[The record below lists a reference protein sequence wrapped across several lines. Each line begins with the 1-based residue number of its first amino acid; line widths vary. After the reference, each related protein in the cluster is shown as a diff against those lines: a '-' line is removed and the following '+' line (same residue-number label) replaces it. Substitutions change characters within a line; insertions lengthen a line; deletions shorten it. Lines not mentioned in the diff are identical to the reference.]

1 MNYRILMKILS
12 RILLIEA
19 GLMLVPLAAAAM
31 YGESVLPFVWSILIV
46 LTAAILLLLPGRKAS
61 DDLHAREGFV
71 SVALSWIAMGLFGAL
86 PFVFSGVLPNYIDAF
101 FEIVSG
107 LTTTGA
113 SVLPGVEG
121 LPRGILFWRSFS
133 HFIGGMGVLVF
144 MMAVLPMDDQHS
156 LHLMRAEVPG
166 PVKGKLV
173 PRMRTTARILYL
185 IYIAL
190 TLIETV
196 FLLCGGMP
204 LYDSLLTAFGTT
216 ATGGFGVRDL
226 SIGAYDS
233 AYIDTVV
240 AVFMLLAGVNFNL
253 YFIVLVRRSLRGFRS
268 EELGWYLGIVVFA
281 TVTITVSIAGQVGG
295 LLPGLRYSFFQV
307 SSIMTSTGFA
317 TADFNLW
324 PSYARTLLVLLMLI
338 GACAGSTG
346 GGMKVSR
353 FVITFKA
360 CFGEV
365 RRQLFPRSVPRF
377 SLDGERLDAVTIHT
391 TMVYIL
397 LYGIITLISF
407 LLLSLQG
414 FDAETTLTSVIACM
428 SNIGPG
434 LGLVGPTGNFAIWNG
449 FGKLLLCL
457 CMLLGRLEIFPLV
470 MLFAPDVWVRRRKKA
485 CVQKNS

>member
-1 MNYRILMKILS
+1 MNYPILMKILS

-19 GLMLVPLAAAAM
+19 ALMLAPLVTAAI
-31 YGESVLPFVWSILIV
+31 YGESVLPFVW
-46 LTAAILLLLPGRKAS
+46 AILVVLAASLLLMLPGRKA
-61 DDLHAREGFV
+61 DDSLHAREGFV

-86 PFVFSGVLPNYIDAF
+86 PFVFSGVLPNYIDAL
-101 FEIVSG
+101 FEIISG

-113 SVLPGVEG
+113 SVLSGVEG

-173 PRMRTTARILYL
+173 PRMRITARILYL

-190 TLIETV
+190 TLTETV
-196 FLLCGGMP
+196 FLLCGGLP
-204 LYDSLLTAFGTT
+204 LYDSLLTSFGTT
-216 ATGGFGVRDL
+216 ATGGFSVRDL
-226 SIGAYDS
+226 SIGAYGS
-233 AYIDTVV
+233 AYVDMVV
-240 AVFMLLAGVNFNL
+240 SVFMILSGINFNL
-253 YFIVLVRRSLRGFRS
+253 YFIVLIKRSLRGFRS
-268 EELGWYLGIVVFA
+268 EELGWYLGIIAFA
-281 TVTITVSIAGQVGG
+281 VVTIAASIAGQAGG
-295 LLPGLRYSFFQV
+295 FLPGLRYSFFQV
-307 SSIMTSTGFA
+307 ASIMTSTGFA

-346 GGMKVSR
+346 GGIKVSR
-353 FVITFKA
+353 FVIAVKA
-360 CFGEV
+360 SVGEV

-377 SLDGERLDAVTIHT
+377 SLDGERLDTATIRT

-397 LYGIITLISF
+397 LYGIIALISC

-414 FDAETTLTSVIACM
+414 FDTETTLTSVIACM

-434 LGLVGPTGNFAIWNG
+434 LNLVGPTANYAIWNDS
-449 FGKLLLCL
+449 GKLLLCL

-470 MLFAPDVWVRRRKKA
+470 MLFAPDVWVRRK
-485 CVQKNS
+485 S